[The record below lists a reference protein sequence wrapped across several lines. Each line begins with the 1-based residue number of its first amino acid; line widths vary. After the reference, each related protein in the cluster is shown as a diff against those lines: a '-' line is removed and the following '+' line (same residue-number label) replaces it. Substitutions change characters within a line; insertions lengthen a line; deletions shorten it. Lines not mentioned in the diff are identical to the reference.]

1 MFTLKEG
8 TCIFLHMKTT
18 TKEAIIPKSECT
30 DEEMWEMGCQ
40 GLDPSPSE
48 DYVGDEADKPSPSL
62 KTPVL
67 FHTSSHVT
75 HKNLKCVHVCF

>member
-1 MFTLKEG
+1 
-8 TCIFLHMKTT
+8 MKTT

-30 DEEMWEMGCQ
+30 DEEMWEMGWQ
-40 GLDPSPSE
+40 GLDSLSRTPPTQE
-48 DYVGDEADKPSPSL
+48 DCAGDKADKPSPSL

-75 HKNLKCVHVCF
+75 HKNLKSVHVCF